1 MTVEQL
7 CAVFEGDTKLMVT
20 LETEDE
26 IIITFSIFGYE
37 TLGTDTLSRTVS
49 AVTINGFHEVT
60 FTVE

>member
-1 MTVEQL
+1 
-7 CAVFEGDTKLMVT
+7 MVT